1 MSVVSL
7 PSNVAITNLLF
18 RYAELM
24 DLGEFEGAAAL
35 FQHAELILDRDADVR
50 TDAAGILAIWRS
62 MVIVYEDGTPRTKHV
77 TTNPIVEVD
86 EALGTAT
93 CRSYYTVL
101 QQIDDGPLEPIVAGR
116 YHDRFERVA
125 DEWRFSERDYSM
137 MDLVGSASGHLRQR

>member
-1 MSVVSL
+1 MSSVAM
-7 PSNVAITNLLF
+7 PSTVAITNLLY

-24 DLGEFEGAAAL
+24 DAGDFEGAAAM
-35 FQHAELILDRDADVR
+35 FEHADLILDHDTDTR
-50 TDAAGILAIWRS
+50 TDAAGILEIWRS
-62 MVIVYEDGTPRTKHV
+62 LVIVHDDGTPRTKHV

-101 QQIDDGPLEPIVAGR
+101 QQLGDGPLVPIVAGR
-116 YHDRFERVA
+116 HHDRFERVA

-137 MDLVGSASGHLRQR
+137 MDLVGDVSRHLRQR

>member
-1 MSVVSL
+1 MSSVAM
-7 PSNVAITNLLF
+7 PSTVAITNLLY

-24 DLGEFEGAAAL
+24 DAGDFEGAAAM
-35 FQHAELILDRDADVR
+35 FEHADLILDHDTDTR
-50 TDAAGILAIWRS
+50 TDAAGILEIWRS
-62 MVIVYEDGTPRTKHV
+62 LVIVHDDGTPRTKHV

-101 QQIDDGPLEPIVAGR
+101 QQLGDGPMVPIVAGR

-137 MDLVGSASGHLRQR
+137 MDLVGDVSRHLRQR